1 MSELQA
7 TLVMLNPLKGD
18 DVVGALHV
26 LGPAI
31 EELDRAAH
39 DAGFR
44 LRLIVTPAKS
54 GIRSKPLS
62 AVIA

>member
-7 TLVMLNPLKGD
+7 TLVILNPLKGD
-18 DVVGALHV
+18 DVVAALHV

-44 LRLIVTPAKS
+44 LRLIVMP
-54 GIRSKPLS
+54 GEERNPE
-62 AVIA
+62 